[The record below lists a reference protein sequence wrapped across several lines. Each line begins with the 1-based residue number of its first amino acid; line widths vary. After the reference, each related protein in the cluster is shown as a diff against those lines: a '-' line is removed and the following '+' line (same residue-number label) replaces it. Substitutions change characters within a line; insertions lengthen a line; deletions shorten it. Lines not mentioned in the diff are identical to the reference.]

1 MTTEQIEAI
10 YEMANAI
17 YYKKIKLI
25 DAMQIMHIKYG
36 INKNS
41 FADYYRALQKM
52 LDGELH
58 TRSINTDLRIY
69 YLNMIY
75 RYYGTNRLEI
85 ALNAYMKSI
94 IYYEK
99 KHNNS
104 NRRIERNIYYR
115 FHNLINNQQN

>member
-25 DAMQIMHIKYG
+25 DAMQIMHNKYG